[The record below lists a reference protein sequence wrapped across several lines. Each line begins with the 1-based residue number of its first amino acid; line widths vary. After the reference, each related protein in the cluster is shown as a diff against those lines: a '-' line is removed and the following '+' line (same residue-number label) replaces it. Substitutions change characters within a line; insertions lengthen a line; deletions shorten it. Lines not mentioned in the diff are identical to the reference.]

1 MAGRLGRSSQ
11 ASTCILALAVT
22 NKRNQLQ
29 LQLQPRDDFSV
40 PQNALYYSVSKLSFK
55 LLDPTPSS
63 HQEIKEHYSTYIH
76 TYIHTFIHTYIL
88 FYCWRHNFRCPF
100 RRVHP
105 TELFLTPRSILHSL
119 VSFLQASKPD
129 LLQYGLNTRSSSGIP
144 RARPQS
150 IQIRPVASA
159 KGQMGSHPFQF
170 GHCLA
175 VHLSASRCLG
185 YRIRHAPAIE
195 HARRTSSLASVGTV

>member
-1 MAGRLGRSSQ
+1 MG
-11 ASTCILALAVT
+11 
-22 NKRNQLQ
+22 KRNQLQ
-29 LQLQPRDDFSV
+29 LQLQPRDDFSF

-76 TYIHTFIHTYIL
+76 TYILY
-88 FYCWRHNFRCPF
+88 YCWRHNFRCPF

-150 IQIRPVASA
+150 IQTRPVASA
-159 KGQMGSHPFQF
+159 KGQMGSRPFQF
-170 GHCLA
+170 SHCLA
-175 VHLSASRCLG
+175 VHLSASRRLG
-185 YRIRHAPAIE
+185 HRICHAPAIE
-195 HARRTSSLASVGTV
+195 HARRTSPLASVGTV